1 MNLQFLWVLTGAEGK
16 QADTMPLKR
25 LFLDKLENKDIGCV
39 RGEPLPELCGVHR
52 MGAAAG
58 KRVTASS
65 CAGGLCP
72 IQVSGAD
79 CGW

>member
-1 MNLQFLWVLTGAEGK
+1 MLKESKLIPC
-16 QADTMPLKR
+16 PLKR
-25 LFLDKLENKDIGCV
+25 LFLDKLEENKDIGCV